1 MSTPPITGW
10 MPKVSAEPQ
19 PDEIHRHFTLIFQK
33 LANHATGFGLLT
45 QKINSIKPGN
55 TTTIEQGGGGGGGS
69 VVPFVAP
76 SSIPVNNQSGVTA
89 YSTVA
94 GDDGTLIVLSDAS
107 PIAVTLSSQSP
118 PWSCF
123 ITNQSALGGGTAT
136 LTPASGTIN
145 GAATLTILPTYG
157 AIVCFDG
164 TNWAALTMPVVPVNT
179 PGVAHEWIASYNAAT
194 GAFTL
199 SQPAFSDISGNLA
212 TSQLPTAG
220 VSGTI
225 NLAALTGGGT
235 TGTITVTNGL
245 ITAFVNPT

>member
-19 PDEIHRHFTLIFQK
+19 PDEIHRHLTLVFQK

-123 ITNQSALGGGTAT
+123 ITNLGAGTAT
-136 LTPASGTIN
+136 LTPFSGTIDGSASFALLQN
-145 GAATLTILPTYG
+145 YT
-157 AIVCFDG
+157 AIVAFDG
-164 TNWAALTMPVVPVNT
+164 TNWFASALPVVPVNT
-179 PGVAHEWIASYNAAT
+179 PGVASEWIASYNAAT

-199 SQPAFSDISGNLA
+199 SQPAFSDIGGNLA

-220 VSGTI
+220 LSVTI
-225 NLAALTGGGT
+225 TTAALTTLGT
-235 TGTITVTNGL
+235 QGSMTFTNGL
-245 ITAFVNPT
+245 LTAQTPAT